1 MTSANIGMLVNHQE
15 IDHLIT
21 AMSDSLRNAA
31 YKVANQIA
39 PKGSPK
45 YHEFFDEDGTLQ
57 GYDIDTNK
65 ALLRDCLDHYVQFA
79 NTYGGL
85 ERTDF
90 SYYLET
96 NFELVRYYVSTNPD
110 VMAYL
115 TSLFASACGILASV
129 LQPVMENILSRG
141 QMVDRIESYVTGPEN
156 TYYLVCGEDI
166 DNPETYDPKED
177 DLSDVDVS
185 QSPEVLERLNTVEAR
200 RREDDKA
207 NVAWGAYSKALNDV
221 MSEPGALLDHLVKAR
236 YRTIAHRQ
244 DHATGQQVPVAE
256 NTTTFVPI
264 NPISAWTKESFP
276 LNLVWNAPGTELL

>member
-65 ALLRDCLDHYVQFA
+65 ALLRDCLDHYVQFV

-141 QMVDRIESYVTGPEN
+141 QMIDRIESYVTGPEN
-156 TYYLVCGEDI
+156 TYYLVYGDDI

-185 QSPEVLERLNTVEAR
+185 QSPEVLERLKSVSDKQRSNER
-200 RREDDKA
+200 DDAAWA
-207 NVAWGAYSKALNDV
+207 NYSDRLNEV
-221 MSEPGALLDHLVKAR
+221 MSEPGAALNHLVNSR
-236 YRTIAHRQ
+236 YTAHMFKRDLQ
-244 DHATGQQVPVAE
+244 TGTHVP
-256 NTTTFVPI
+256 TGPI
-264 NPISAWTKESFP
+264 T